1 MIMKQPPFRY
11 NSKTTLIISV
21 LQTLQPP
28 LTPVYRRRE
37 NCHRLVDIFIHSV
50 VHSFSYP
57 IRPGFSTDSYSPR
70 RFAVRSLVTP

>member
-11 NSKTTLIISV
+11 NSKSTLIISV
-21 LQTLQPP
+21 LQTLQPS

-50 VHSFSYP
+50 VHSFPYLSGQGSQQ
-57 IRPGFSTDSYSPR
+57 IHIVLADSPFGLS
-70 RFAVRSLVTP
+70 